1 MSFNTPWFNQQDPSF
16 FNSLNKS
23 KVAHV
28 ILTAESEDFA
38 DEVTQQWRDEGF
50 NVVYV
55 PFGNGGNDYAT
66 RIRMT
71 GDSLGV
77 GEQYAVV
84 AFDEA
89 AAAMLEVHVK
99 PSTPRICAVVA
110 YYPTAIPPPSTKFP
124 PSVRVMVHLAGSTVG
139 VRRHPEILGIQSKK
153 TKTIRKNVEPGAG
166 YGGCVKIGFKTYSY
180 PTCAP
185 GFAEHDVDEYDAVN
199 ERLAF
204 SRSLNMVKRAFRIE
218 EDLEMARDDIVG
230 LVDDVQT
237 DKVMQRTMP
246 FGHVIN
252 APTLVG
258 GAGTQAMRYFYDD
271 LFEPLPEGGKTT
283 LLSRTTSGDRVV
295 DELYM
300 NFTHSVEM
308 PWLLP
313 SIPPTNRQIEI
324 VVISI
329 VTLRGGK
336 LESEHVYW
344 DQASVLFQAGLL
356 NPKLALPDGMK
367 KKGVKKLPIVG
378 AEAARAVKR
387 GSSRQMNLFNKSTG
401 GAD

>member
-1 MSFNTPWFNQQDPSF
+1 
-16 FNSLNKS
+16 
-23 KVAHV
+23 
-28 ILTAESEDFA
+28 
-38 DEVTQQWRDEGF
+38 
-50 NVVYV
+50 
-55 PFGNGGNDYAT
+55 
-66 RIRMT
+66 
-71 GDSLGV
+71 
-77 GEQYAVV
+77 
-84 AFDEA
+84 
-89 AAAMLEVHVK
+89 MLEVHVK

-367 KKGVKKLPIVG
+367 MKGVKKLPIVG

-387 GSSRQMNLFNKSTG
+387 GSSRQMNIFNKSAG